1 VDNAYGRALLDSV
14 DVMMGEMGVSG
25 VFVDGA
31 LWDYGGA
38 YSYDRF
44 DGHTADID
52 PQTKTITRL
61 KTAVPLLQ
69 QHAIAAWGRKIMDR
83 GGVLVANNV
92 LPTRTFA
99 GQPFIFDKEI
109 TEGPEMHLLPTPCT
123 LGNPA
128 AIQSETDV
136 YADVLA
142 KLAWGNLYFYYG
154 EPLGLQH
161 ELPPARM
168 YPITVTDVR
177 SDCVTGRER
186 VVTARDGV
194 YGWPGE
200 RCLHLVYRYD
210 RRGRRIAHD
219 FVTTIDAAGARTAV
233 DVDDRELAIV
243 VKLPVTVDSAA
254 PVNVLVSRC
263 DERAIEISLHG
274 HGAARITGPDGQ
286 YQELQLDGE
295 RKLTIRPGAAG

>member
-1 VDNAYGRALLDSV
+1 
-14 DVMMGEMGVSG
+14 M
-25 VFVDGA
+25 FVDGA
-31 LWDYGGA
+31 LWDYGGG

-69 QHAIAAWGRKIMDR
+69 QHAIAAWGRKIMER
-83 GGVLVANNV
+83 GGVVVANNAV
-92 LPTRTFA
+92 PTRTFA
-99 GQPFIFDKEI
+99 SQPFVFDREVS
-109 TEGPEMHLLPTPCT
+109 EGPEIHLLPTPCT

-128 AIQSETDV
+128 AIQGETDV
-136 YADVLA
+136 YADILA

-177 SDCVTGRER
+177 SGCVTGKER
-186 VVTARDGV
+186 VVTMRNGV

-200 RCLHLVYRYD
+200 RGLHLVYRYD
-210 RRGRRIAHD
+210 RRGRRIGHD

-233 DVDDRELAIV
+233 KLDDRELAIV
-243 VKLPVTVDSAA
+243 VKLPVTVESAA
-254 PVNVLVSRC
+254 PVNAIVTHC
-263 DERAIEISLHG
+263 DERTIDVSLHG
-274 HGAARITGPDGQ
+274 HGPVRITSPDGKTR
-286 YQELQLDGE
+286 ELSLDGE
-295 RKLTIRPGAAG
+295 QKLSIQPGLAE